1 MPLLGVLPDTPWGHF
16 PSASLGHTVLHLLG
30 FDSSVSCCSLIK
42 ASLAANSAC
51 DIPETCGDCSG
62 IISGVAILVEVVVVG
77 AVVGGADSG
86 LTELS
91 GAGKGLLAT
100 RQPLQSHTVPKGSEE
115 EERILSIR
123 AVMSSQSW
131 DP

>member
-1 MPLLGVLPDTPWGHF
+1 M
-16 PSASLGHTVLHLLG
+16 
-30 FDSSVSCCSLIK
+30 
-42 ASLAANSAC
+42 
-51 DIPETCGDCSG
+51 
-62 IISGVAILVEVVVVG
+62 VVG

-91 GAGKGLLAT
+91 GAGKGMLAT

-123 AVMSSQSW
+123 TVMSSQSW